1 MELERAF
8 THIWEDEDWLVKI
21 AIAAAL
27 TLTMIGGI
35 AVLGWVSELA
45 RRVAN
50 GEPDKLPEWD
60 RIGDYFIIGLKYI
73 GVTFIWS
80 LPVVVPL
87 VVFAIATTGSTLVM
101 EDPTPVVA
109 ALSILNI
116 CLIGFFMLYIV
127 AMNLLIPPLWV
138 LLAEGM
144 PFGEAIKPKNA
155 WALFKANA
163 GGYLV
168 AMLIS
173 WLVASVLGS
182 LGALLCLV
190 GTFFASAISQLV
202 LAHLVGQATA
212 QARANIAS
220 VSTGAN

>member
-8 THIWEDEDWLVKI
+8 THIWEDEDWLTKV

-27 TLTMIGGI
+27 TLTGIGGL
-35 AVLGWVSELA
+35 AVLGWASELS

-50 GEPDKLPEWD
+50 GEPDTLPTWD
-60 RIGDYFIIGLKYI
+60 RIGDYFIIGLKYF
-73 GVTFIWS
+73 GVTFVWS
-80 LPVVVPL
+80 LPVVLPL
-87 VVFAIATTGSTLVM
+87 VVFAIATTGTTLVM
-101 EDPTPVVA
+101 EDPTPMVA
-109 ALSILNI
+109 VLSILNI

-127 AMNLLIPPLWV
+127 AMSLIIPPLWV

-144 PFGEAIKPKNA
+144 PFGEAVRPKNA
-155 WALFKANA
+155 WGLFKANA
-163 GGYLV
+163 GGFLV

-182 LGALLCLV
+182 VGAILCLV

-202 LAHLVGQATA
+202 LAHLIGQATA
-212 QARANIAS
+212 QARANLA
-220 VSTGAN
+220 VAAQ